1 MHLLK
6 EFEIMETSAQPVIQD
21 YGVAVRWLLLAEP
34 NDGLACIIAAN
45 AMAVFKRLHHN
56 TNLIL
61 MKFVD

>member
-1 MHLLK
+1 
-6 EFEIMETSAQPVIQD
+6 METSAQPVIQD